1 MSANLA
7 SYLKGMHSQSVT
19 CNWDVAVTYDEA
31 KINALL
37 ADRWAQPGSDM
48 TTEVDIQE
56 KTDDR
61 LGEYYQNY
69 QFNLGPPLI
78 QFQSSSSNPT
88 CSLKT
93 PIASGSIWVSEIDD
107 PDTKENEKQLNPDTY
122 WITISNIHLSALDG
136 NAEPAGTG
144 DDTITFP
151 ANDESDRYI
160 VIDIPITGEN
170 DLAVSVDYPYDYE
183 PPTAMKQAFL
193 ETALKQFL
201 KKKTNAFAYRL
212 ASINNYKPSSGT
224 LDLVPQAFRFV
235 TYHYASDNSS
245 FLTLLVQTKG
255 SSSPGDTK
263 DVQAEWVTTW
273 TNRAKVPP
281 VPSTQSASIIINN
294 SFFLQSFVRPAL
306 RSQTTSMDDITITD
320 DIGGIGLQCQWPK
333 QSREQ
338 KNYSQGYGDITSWP
352 LDWKWSELHVP
363 EAQYDPNNG
372 SPLMLTFSH
381 SNGFDKP
388 ATLHIYWQYKY
399 KSTWNG
405 VQIKRFW
412 LKDPDGP
419 GQWVPDTKKCDGS
432 FNTTYTLDKTISLT
446 DLSDEDLSIN
456 VDARS
461 DEWRTDPVPDAGNGF
476 WGDISAVFGG
486 TAHQGDIPSFVKDT
500 TMGGIEFTLSFGK
513 LRFFSVTNILLPG
526 QKVIDVNIK
535 NGLCVPRDCT
545 ILGNVVE
552 PANIQE

>member
-1 MSANLA
+1 MSTDLA

-37 ADRWAQPGSDM
+37 AARYAQPSSGM
-48 TTEVDIQE
+48 TTQIDIQE
-56 KTDDR
+56 KVEDR

-69 QFNLGPPLI
+69 QFKLGPPLI
-78 QFQSSSSNPT
+78 QFQSPSSDPT

-93 PIASGSIWVSEIDD
+93 QIVSGSSIWTSKIDEPWMKEDEQQLD
-107 PDTKENEKQLNPDTY
+107 PNKY
-122 WITISNIHLSALDG
+122 WITIYRIRLSVLDG
-136 NAEPAGTG
+136 HAEHVGDG

-151 ANDESDRYI
+151 PNDESDRY
-160 VIDIPITGEN
+160 VVVDIPNTGEE
-170 DLAVSVDYPYDYE
+170 LFVFIDYPVGYL
-183 PPTAMKQAFL
+183 PPYAMRQNFL
-193 ETALKQFL
+193 QTALKEFL
-201 KKKTNAFAYRL
+201 QKQTRAFAYTL
-212 ASINNYKPSSGT
+212 ASINNYKPPSGT

-235 TYHYASDNSS
+235 TYNVSKDLS
-245 FLTLLVQTKG
+245 FLTLLVQTRG
-255 SSSPGDTK
+255 SSNPGDTK
-263 DVQAEWVTTW
+263 DVQSEWVTTW
-273 TNRAKVPP
+273 SYSAKVPP

-294 SFFLQSFVRPAL
+294 SFFLQSFVKPAL
-306 RSQTTSMDDITITD
+306 RSQTTSMTDIAING
-320 DIGGIGLQCQWPK
+320 DIGGIGLQCKWPK
-333 QSREQ
+333 QTRE
-338 KNYSQGYGDITSWP
+338 KKDYYKGHGDITSWP
-352 LDWKWSELHVP
+352 LDWEWSELHVP
-363 EAQYDPNNG
+363 AVEYDPNNG

-388 ATLHIYWQYKY
+388 ATLHIHWQYGY

-412 LKDPDGP
+412 LNDSDGP
-419 GQWVPDTKKCDGS
+419 GQWVPDAKKCDGS
-432 FNTTYTLDKTISLT
+432 FNTAYTLDKTISLT

-461 DEWRTDPVPDAGNGF
+461 DEWRTDAVPDAGNGF

-486 TAHQGDIPSFVKDT
+486 TAHQGDIPSFVQDT
-500 TMGGIEFTLSFGK
+500 TMGGIGFKLSFGA

-535 NGLCVPRDCT
+535 NGLCIPRDCA

-552 PANIQE
+552 PANIQA